1 MRRCAAGTKTCQR
14 CLNRATDGDFC
25 TVYRGRI
32 SFSELL
38 AVGLGAIVG
47 NAVLPGPDGTLLG
60 VIAGSVARS
69 LLKEELM
76 AKKREFVSFDLDK
89 DRTLNKYST
98 KQEVFVKGFGQWTT
112 LQDFNSARQT

>member
-1 MRRCAAGTKTCQR
+1 
-14 CLNRATDGDFC
+14 
-25 TVYRGRI
+25 
-32 SFSELL
+32 
-38 AVGLGAIVG
+38 
-47 NAVLPGPDGTLLG
+47 
-60 VIAGSVARS
+60 
-69 LLKEELM
+69 M